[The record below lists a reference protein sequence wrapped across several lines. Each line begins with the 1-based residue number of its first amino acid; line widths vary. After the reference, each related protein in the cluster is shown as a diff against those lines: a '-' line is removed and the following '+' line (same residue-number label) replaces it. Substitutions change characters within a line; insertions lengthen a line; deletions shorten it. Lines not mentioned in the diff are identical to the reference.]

1 MKELYEEVQW
11 RRLWRIFTYIYIYI
25 YLYNV
30 YRSFVIVLICY
41 TIAYVPLTAASLRQ
55 PPQGSLLEA
64 ASLRQQP
71 LEASLQKA
79 RVCKPR
85 GPNLTYLKPHLR
97 LLNPPP
103 VKGFLKIFRKTLK
116 NGVFPRVIKYRWRV
130 TKSRPSE
137 TKKHQYFLF
146 CEGGGGFIIGG
157 GG

>member
-1 MKELYEEVQW
+1 M
-11 RRLWRIFTYIYIYI
+11 
-25 YLYNV
+25 
-30 YRSFVIVLICY
+30 IVLVCY
-41 TIAYVPLTAASLRQ
+41 TSAYVPLTAASLRQ

-103 VKGFLKIFRKTLK
+103 VKGFLEILRKPLKKMRFPISYKIPLA
-116 NGVFPRVIKYRWRV
+116 GY
-130 TKSRPSE
+130 
-137 TKKHQYFLF
+137 
-146 CEGGGGFIIGG
+146 
-157 GG
+157 